1 MKPLGD
7 SALIIEVGEQV
18 DEATHA
24 RVQATWRWL
33 EQQALPGVTE
43 IVPAYTTVTLFYDP
57 IRLGAAGAAPEDL
70 AGWLGQRTAQ
80 ALAAMPSVG
89 AAKRGRLVE
98 IPICY
103 ELEFAPDLA
112 AVAQARGLAMDDV
125 IRLHQAT
132 DFLVYMLGFAPGF
145 PYLGGLPEKLSVPRR
160 ASPRPKVA
168 AGSVGIIGT
177 QCCIYPIE
185 TPGGWN
191 LIGRTPLRLFRPELE
206 PPVLL
211 QPGDRVRFRA
221 ITRERFDEEVRA

>member
-57 IRLGAAGAAPEDL
+57 LGLGAAGAPPEDI
-70 AGWLGQRTAQ
+70 AGWLAQRTAQ
-80 ALAAMPSVG
+80 ALAAMPAVG
-89 AAKRGRLVE
+89 TAKRGRLVE

-103 ELEFAPDLA
+103 DADFAPDLA
-112 AVAQARGLAMDDV
+112 VVAQARGLAPEEI

-145 PYLGGLPEKLSVPRR
+145 PYLGGLSEKLSVPRR

-221 ITRERFDEEVRA
+221 IARERFDEEVRA